1 MGPGLV
7 TPPPAASRGP
17 GRPQVRITSALTER
31 RHGAQVKPLQVFLDR
46 VRSEGEA
53 ELGIGLAVH
62 TGTDVLAARDA
73 AALLR
78 DPARVHAAVGGAEF
92 AALVGPVLA
101 EKVREARRRTLSPLV
116 ALPGRPA
123 ERAEANAPRAAG
135 HGGGRGG
142 RRGGAVGGGRRRVGR

>member
-1 MGPGLV
+1 M
-7 TPPPAASRGP
+7 
-17 GRPQVRITSALTER
+17 
-31 RHGAQVKPLQVFLDR
+31 FLDR

-101 EKVREARRRTLSPLV
+101 EQVREPRRRTSSSPLV
-116 ALPGRPA
+116 APRRPPRPPGRA
-123 ERAEANAPRAAG
+123 
-135 HGGGRGG
+135 GGG
-142 RRGGAVGGGRRRVGR
+142 